1 MPQLPRLAEL
11 LPLGDLPGGSMH
23 TTALPAGGLYR
34 RATTRRTPAI
44 LAGFLDAYRAEHQCS
59 RKAAAWELRE
69 TFAEL
74 AAWAVKH
81 DRIAALGPRAC
92 WVGTVADPA
101 TPRGPYKIGAHQLA
115 AYFERN
121 MLADG
126 APVEFVECST
136 LKGEP
141 HTVSDAAVAFD
152 PEELAHLLALI
163 DRPVPAFLMRDPA
176 PAGEQMPTGCEERP
190 MKGARLGTFRKFV
203 HGLLEIAAN
212 AACRDREEDFCKT
225 AATLADGLPMNTTAS
240 ALLELAKQA
249 RIEDFPSRNTI
260 KDYL

>member
-1 MPQLPRLAEL
+1 
-11 LPLGDLPGGSMH
+11 MH

-44 LAGFLDAYRAEHQCS
+44 LAGFLDAYSAEHQCS

-81 DRIAALGPRAC
+81 GRIAALDPRAC

-136 LKGEP
+136 LKGQP
-141 HTVSDAAVAFD
+141 HTASDAAVAFD
-152 PEELAHLLALI
+152 PEELACLLALI
-163 DRPVPAFLMRDPA
+163 DRPAPAFLLREPA
-176 PAGEQMPTGCEERP
+176 PVRDQAPARDDIPTGR
-190 MKGARLGTFRKFV
+190 RLGSVRTLVR
-203 HGLLEIAAN
+203 GLIEIAAN
-212 AACRDREEDFCKT
+212 AARADRESDFCRQV
-225 AATLADGLPMNTTAS
+225 ADLDRIDS
-240 ALLELAKQA
+240 AKIVARRLFKMAKEDMA
-249 RIEDFPSRNTI
+249 LDDFPSRETI
-260 KDYL
+260 REIL